1 MNISATSIDQTP
13 TIGTG
18 GAVVA
23 FDVGGTDTKAALFDA
38 SGTMLGLSRTP
49 TPHAGSDTAPA
60 VVDRLRELTEI
71 GRAHV

>member
-1 MNISATSIDQTP
+1 M
-13 TIGTG
+13 G

-49 TPHAGSDTAPA
+49 TPHQGSETATA
-60 VVDRLRELTEI
+60 VVERLHELTEGFARDFPDVKI